1 MLSIND
7 LHVWLPRRGSV
18 LTGAAFEVPAGIH
31 ALVGRNGA
39 GASMLLRCIAG
50 LLPTGARVHGTIRFQ
65 GRDLL
70 STIPDELNDVAYVTA
85 DAVAGAPDAALLL
98 VDGTPARRE
107 SLLDALVA
115 RSARGCT
122 VVWATHDLD
131 GAWEVADS
139 IIELVD
145 GHTQAPQPP
154 AAWEPRTLPE
164 PTLLTL
170 SRLLALPASRCSSPR
185 KAAVAFRTSGLRIPL
200 LPPASPPRAVSSARS
215 VRIDP
220 AALGLEGPE
229 LLLPL
234 DQCAGIID
242 VDDEPLPAPR
252 LAGFAQLPEQL
263 PNAPAGKAARR
274 LEKRFDVPKGQLL
287 ATASSHAP
295 LRRRD
300 TLDRHSPGERALLRT
315 ALLTT
320 AHGPLWAR
328 NPQRDLDARAKATLA
343 ATLLRG
349 SPAIRLLYCS
359 DVEFLV
365 RACTTIIVVQRRR
378 ILAVGAPTSLVAQL
392 PRRPIIAEALN
403 STHYLRLTDLVSALY
418 EQESA

>member
-1 MLSIND
+1 MLKIDD

-18 LTGAAFEVPAGIH
+18 LTGVSFELPAGVH
-31 ALVGRNGA
+31 ALVGINGA
-39 GASMLLRCIAG
+39 GASMLLRSIAG
-50 LLPTGARVHGTIRFQ
+50 MLPTGARVRGTARLQ

-70 STIPDELNDVAYVTA
+70 RTIPDELDNVAYVSADEIA
-85 DAVAGAPDAALLL
+85 DAPEAALLL
-98 VDGTPARRE
+98 VDGTPTHRDSMLNALAAR
-107 SLLDALVA
+107 A
-115 RSARGCT
+115 ARGHT
-122 VVWATHDLD
+122 VVWATNDLD

-145 GHTQAPQPP
+145 GQARAPQPP
-154 AAWEPRTLPE
+154 ATWEPRTLPE

-170 SRLLALPASRCSSPR
+170 SRLLSLPANQCSSPR
-185 KAAVAFRTSGLRIPL
+185 KAAMAFRASEVRIPL
-200 LPPASPPRAVSSARS
+200 LPPAGAPRAVSSVRS
-215 VRIDP
+215 IRIDP
-220 AALGLEGPE
+220 AALGLEGSE

-234 DQCAGIID
+234 DQCAGVID

-252 LAGFAQLPEQL
+252 LPGFTSLPEQL
-263 PNAPAGKAARR
+263 LNEPAGKAARR

-287 ATASSHAP
+287 ATASSHTP
-295 LRRRD
+295 LRQRD
-300 TLDRHSPGERALLRT
+300 NLRRHSPGERALLRT

-320 AHGPLWAR
+320 APGPLWAR
-328 NPQRDLDARAKATLA
+328 EPQRDLDARAKATLA

-349 SPAIRLLYCS
+349 GPAVRLLYCS

-365 RACTTIIVVQRRR
+365 RACTTIIVVQHRR
-378 ILAVGAPTSLVAQL
+378 ILAVGAPTSLVTQL
-392 PRRPIIAEALN
+392 PHRPIIAEALN